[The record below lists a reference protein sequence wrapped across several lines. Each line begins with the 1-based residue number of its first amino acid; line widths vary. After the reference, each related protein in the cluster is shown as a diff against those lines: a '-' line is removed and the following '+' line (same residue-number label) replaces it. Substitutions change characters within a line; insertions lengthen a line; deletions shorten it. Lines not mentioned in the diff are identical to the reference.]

1 MVNEY
6 DVNNYFNQSGNTAQ
20 DLVNQYKQGGSTQE
34 NKFNLP
40 PEVYNT
46 IVKEVVNQIMP
57 SIIYALSSMGHGI
70 VYSNVKSQFKDLKP
84 EDFIKLVDE
93 VEKELGN
100 SNISKVEEFLDRLY
114 NRNVK
119 IIEKL
124 SNKSKDNKEK
134 PEEKATDKTDANTN
148 KGVVKTTVTA
158 VENINLQPLIG
169 NEAATSQQNTGN
181 EDPVK
186 KVFMRLQNFRKMPML
201 NNNLVN
207 K

>member
-1 MVNEY
+1 
-6 DVNNYFNQSGNTAQ
+6 
-20 DLVNQYKQGGSTQE
+20 
-34 NKFNLP
+34 
-40 PEVYNT
+40 
-46 IVKEVVNQIMP
+46 MP
-57 SIIYALSSMGHGI
+57 SVVYALSSMGHGI
-70 VYSNVKSQFKDLKP
+70 VYSNLKNQFKDLKP

-119 IIEKL
+119 IMEKL
-124 SNKSKDNKEK
+124 SNKNKDNKEK
-134 PEEKATDKTDANTN
+134 PEDKAPDKTDANN
-148 KGVVKTTVTA
+148 KEVVKTTVTA
-158 VENINLQPLIG
+158 VENINSQPLIG
-169 NEAATSQQNTGN
+169 NEAATSQQNTGS